1 MQTLNQIADGLGVS
15 HQTLRNRI
23 EKYQAT
29 TSKDFYSAGQKD
41 PLDSRKTIY
50 PDDAVNELLQ
60 FIDPNYCPPPIEPE
74 VAQMEIDD
82 GNHRESRALT
92 VQAESA
98 SLQQFRTDRIRQGL
112 ANPAEFMTGLTSM
125 LDQIEDGMD
134 KAEAQQEQELLQT
147 RQTKR
152 QAERRI
158 EQFRRRADEYKI
170 KSDILASI
178 QNDELEQLEDLASEV
193 NRLGKSKNG

>member
-1 MQTLNQIADGLGVS
+1 MERKDLSIRQLADVCGVS
-15 HQTLRNRI
+15 HTEIGRRMKELNIEGTPQGKGKPTLLNPAEQDKI
-23 EKYQAT
+23 AEALSVLVFQ
-29 TSKDFYSAGQKD
+29 DD
-41 PLDSRKTIY
+41 P
-50 PDDAVNELLQ
+50 V
-60 FIDPNYCPPPIEPE
+60 
-74 VAQMEIDD
+74 VMQMEIDD

-92 VQAESA
+92 VQAEA
-98 SLQQFRTDRIRQGL
+98 TSLEQFRTDRIRQGL

-152 QAERRI
+152 QAARRI

-193 NRLGKSKNG
+193 NRLGKPSAG